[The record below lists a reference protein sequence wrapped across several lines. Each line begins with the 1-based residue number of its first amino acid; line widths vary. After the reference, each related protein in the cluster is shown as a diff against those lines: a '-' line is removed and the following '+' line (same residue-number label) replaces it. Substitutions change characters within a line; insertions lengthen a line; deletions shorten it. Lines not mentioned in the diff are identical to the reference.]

1 VVKYAPGDLSS
12 IDLDAVEANDAV
24 TDTPIPSF
32 YRELDAKYPG
42 SKFILTVRDKDEWLR
57 SCKKQFNQRLAEKQT
72 EAHKRL
78 FLDLYGTDVFDA
90 EKFSRGYETFVKRV
104 YQYFNNR
111 QSDLLVIDIA
121 GGEGWE
127 KLCPFLGAAIP
138 DIPFPKANV
147 TQVRWIDLAAVVT
160 VAREAGDEILRVY
173 SARPDASGLST
184 SCASGGSPIAANVW
198 DATRR
203 AAAKVAYRVRGGRAN
218 AIQRA
223 GALSNAAI
231 LRGLRK
237 LTPNIPVV
245 SRLGATISEA
255 QRRRSN
261 HLWLVDPLSSSCEP
275 LDDGEGPTVNIAL
288 VEDGMPICGVVYA
301 PLTDTLYYAQP
312 GKGSYR
318 VDRRR
323 NTETR
328 LNRQRAPVST
338 HVLSCPGCPRLERE
352 SSYRHSA
359 EDVMPWLGDLP
370 GRGGCD
376 RELPL
381 HRPSAEWETAAGHVI
396 ASCAGK
402 RVCDSSS
409 NEELRYNK
417 PGLINGPFAVW

>member
-1 VVKYAPGDLSS
+1 
-12 IDLDAVEANDAV
+12 
-24 TDTPIPSF
+24 
-32 YRELDAKYPG
+32 
-42 SKFILTVRDKDEWLR
+42 
-57 SCKKQFNQRLAEKQT
+57 LAEKQT

-90 EKFSRGYETFVKRV
+90 EKFSRGYETFVNRV
-104 YQYFNNR
+104 YQYFNSR

-138 DIPFPKANV
+138 DTPFPKANV

-237 LTPNIPVV
+237 LTPNIPIV
-245 SRLGATISEA
+245 SRLGATISDP

-261 HLWLVDPLSSSCEP
+261 HLWLVDPLSGSCEP
-275 LDDGEGPTVNIAL
+275 LDDGEGRTVNIAL

-318 VDRRR
+318 VDRRGVPQKLGSTD
-323 NTETR
+323 NDAASVNPCLE
-328 LNRQRAPVST
+328 LPVG
-338 HVLSCPGCPRLERE
+338 LSSSVLERE
-352 SSYRHSA
+352 SSYRASPPKTLCRGLAICRVA
-359 EDVMPWLGDLP
+359 EGAIESY
-370 GRGGCD
+370 RCTA
-376 RELPL
+376 
-381 HRPSAEWETAAGHVI
+381 PSAEWETAAGHVI

-402 RVCDSSS
+402 RVRDSNS

-417 PGLINGPFAVW
+417 PDLINGPFAVW